1 MQVTY
6 LKIKIFAFGF
16 TFLMFS
22 QLFAFGQLTQSYK
35 NGFVAATN
43 TGVWY
48 LQDGFNEWV
57 FLGNIGERN
66 YISNDYEYD
75 TISSISFYH
84 NNLFVNGLSHTSQ
97 ISNESYWST
106 KTDLRHGYKNNI
118 DKNPYP
124 SEIELSGNN
133 LNVYSKITNKL
144 KWTDS
149 FFRMYGGMDI
159 LGGDN
164 IFSCD
169 INGQYPNS
177 GVYHVYWQGFYSSMA
192 SDNDSTIVAVGTD
205 NNLLKFTLSLTEAY
219 RDTTH
224 IPGLASNAAS
234 GHQICYNPDD
244 DLFYIISDEG
254 ILYTYDKTT
263 VVVAE
268 GIASCDSAISIE
280 YDPLTRC
287 IFMGIEY
294 NGNYSL
300 KTYNIDTETLY
311 TTALSDS
318 GNIQIATTGK
328 GKILFNRD
336 NAMFLADTSDF
347 TEIIYDVADLPSGTV
362 VYDLDYIDYLPWVEP
377 PPPCNGLLVNGE
389 CYDTIQIG
397 TQTWMQINLHY
408 DDSGTGIYSY
418 NDEPDSS
425 DIYGYLY
432 TWNAAMRM
440 DTLIEGWHLPSS
452 DEFTTLINYL
462 GGTSVAGGKLKETD
476 YEHWISPN
484 TGATNESGFTALPGG
499 LTYNEYPD
507 LYDDIKYYGNFW
519 SSSILEYPM
528 CFYLAVGYQSSQA
541 NVFDDESHYGFSV
554 RLIKTQPNN

>member
-16 TFLMFS
+16 TFLIFS
-22 QLFAFGQLTQSYK
+22 QLFAFGQLTQNYK

-48 LQDGFNEWV
+48 LQDGFDEWV
-57 FLGNIGERN
+57 NLG
-66 YISNDYEYD
+66 
-75 TISSISFYH
+75 SISFSAPISTVF
-84 NNLFVNGLSHTSQ
+84 NDTITGISFKDNLYCSSTIDNDGEWEGFFQ
-97 ISNESYWST
+97 IKY
-106 KTDLRHGYKNNI
+106 GYKNNDI
-118 DKNPYP
+118 SAYGSGYDIIGKTFKN
-124 SEIELSGNN
+124 
-133 LNVYSKITNKL
+133 ITSKL
-144 KWTDS
+144 KYQNS
-149 FFRMYGGMDI
+149 FFAVDKIHIGLNDACISNYDNLIGGGFETM
-159 LGGDN
+159 N
-164 IFSCD
+164 IVPTSL
-169 INGQYPNS
+169 
-177 GVYHVYWQGFYSSMA
+177 V
-192 SDNDSTIVAVGTD
+192 SDNDSIVVIAGL
-205 NNLLKFTLSLTEAY
+205 NNSIFKVTLCQDSIYFFEP
-219 RDTTH
+219 
-224 IPGLASNAAS
+224 ISGLASNAAS

-268 GIASCDSAISIE
+268 GIASCDSVTSIE
-280 YDPLTRC
+280 YDPVTRC
-287 IFMGIEY
+287 VFMGVEDG
-294 NGNYSL
+294 GNYSL

-311 TTALSDS
+311 TTSLSDS

-328 GKILFNRD
+328 GKILFTRD

-347 TEIIYDVADLPSGTV
+347 TEIIYDVSDLPSGTI

-554 RLIKTQPNN
+554 RLIKD